1 MLDLT
6 KADPSLLHIV
16 DGVVAEVLA
25 KSTLLVPGEVML
37 VGAHCRD
44 ILQSA
49 FGHDFLLRATAD
61 IDLGL
66 AVANWAAYEEL
77 VTRLPSAGNTGIRF
91 QIGPMTADLMP
102 FGPVENPSGTVTPA
116 TRGES
121 ISVWGFAEVFAA
133 AHPLELP
140 TGGTIRIPAA
150 AGYAALK
157 LAAWLDRSAYGEYK
171 DAADIATVVYWYM
184 RSPAVETS
192 IYETAH
198 GQDLLVRE
206 GLDEAA
212 AAARILGENVA
223 ALIGQERLFE
233 LTERWPSAS
242 EDLLVHHMTVTNA
255 PDWAGSPTRRQMLLR
270 AMMRGLGVG

>member
-16 DGVVAEVLA
+16 DGVVVEVIT
-25 KSTLLVPGEVML
+25 KSTLLAPGEVML

-49 FGHDFLLRATAD
+49 FGHEFLLRATAD

-66 AVANWAAYEEL
+66 AVANWAAYDEL

-91 QIGPMTADLMP
+91 RIAQTTADLMP
-102 FGPVENPSGTVTPA
+102 FGPVENPPGTVTPT
-116 TRGES
+116 TRQEP
-121 ISVWGFAEVFAA
+121 ISVWGFAEVFAG

-140 TGGTIRIPAA
+140 TGGTIRIPSA

-171 DAADIATVVYWYM
+171 DAGDIATVVYWYT
-184 RSPAVETS
+184 RSSAVETS
-192 IYETAH
+192 LYETAH
-198 GQDLLVRE
+198 GQDLLVQE
-206 GLDEAA
+206 DLDEAA
-212 AAARILGENVA
+212 AAARILGENVSG
-223 ALIGQERLFE
+223 LIGPQRLSE
-233 LTERWPSAS
+233 LTGRWPASS
-242 EDLLVHHMTVTNA
+242 EDLLVHHMAVTNA
-255 PDWAGSPTRRQMLLR
+255 PDWAGSAIRRRTLLR
-270 AMMRGLGVG
+270 AMVRGLGLS